1 MPQETTPRG
10 AFQIV
15 PPSKKKLSQKM
26 RSDSL
31 PQLGWGLGSGVR
43 GLDWAGNLQVHGGWG
58 VLYSIDSS
66 TQKPQSDILTRL
78 SKCRRVLL
86 IEANDMR
93 RWVGGLV
100 TPEVHIPPV
109 GLMYVASSAQRH
121 NPDVHIEILET
132 SLDGRSDEEL
142 VTKLLAYRPD
152 VVGIRSISLFEDEL
166 KRVAELTRSVL
177 DVPIV
182 AGGPIATARR
192 GAVLHAIPAIDLLVV
207 GEGEVTFSRLLS
219 GISTPKGLVFRHG
232 SQIVDLGDGEIVDNL
247 DELPFPDYSLVDLGR
262 YKEHLS
268 YAYNHR
274 RQGVLL
280 TSRGCPFLCTYCNTF
295 AGKTARLRS
304 AENVV
309 AEMEQMSSDHA
320 IEDFYVVDDIFNMDR
335 KRTEAIFQMIIR
347 LHKDWRLYFV
357 NGLRADIMTRELVD
371 LMADAGTA
379 WVTYAVESGSPRIQK
394 LVKKN
399 MRLEKAAEII
409 NYSQDRG
416 MVVNVN
422 TMYGFPTETGAEA
435 QQTLD
440 YLARL
445 HMPSLLPYH
454 FCLRGYD
461 GCEIVEQA
469 AEAGWDTTAFLA
481 DGTLSYH
488 DMPRG
493 TATFPKGEMM
503 KHLIDYH
510 NRFGLHNRQHLR
522 RSIDV
527 LKENGYTDCDLVDM
541 YSVLQNRPFQYVDEI
556 LAGSTPNVNTPNV
569 KANA

>member
-1 MPQETTPRG
+1 M
-10 AFQIV
+10 
-15 PPSKKKLSQKM
+15 
-26 RSDSL
+26 
-31 PQLGWGLGSGVR
+31 
-43 GLDWAGNLQVHGGWG
+43 G

-66 TQKPQSDILTRL
+66 AQKPQSDVLARL

-109 GLMYVASSAQRH
+109 GLMYVASSARRH

-132 SLDGRSDEEL
+132 SLDARSDEQL
-142 VTKLLAYRPD
+142 VAKLLDYRPD

-177 DVPIV
+177 DIPIV

-192 GAVLHAIPAIDLLVV
+192 GPLLKSIPAIDLLVV
-207 GEGEVTFSRLLS
+207 GEGELTFSRLLS
-219 GISTPKGLVFRHG
+219 GTATNGMVLRQG
-232 SQIVDLGDGEIVDNL
+232 DETVDLGDGDILDNL
-247 DELPFPDYSLVDLGR
+247 DELPFPDYSLVDLSR
-262 YKEHLS
+262 YEQHLS

-280 TSRGCPFLCTYCNTF
+280 TSRGCPFLCTYCNTV

-309 AEMEQMSSDHA
+309 AEMEMMSRDHA

-335 KRTEAIFQMIIR
+335 KRTEAVFRMIIG
-347 LHKDWRLYFV
+347 LGKDWRLYFV

-371 LMADAGTA
+371 LMADAGTV
-379 WVTYAVESGSPRIQK
+379 WVTYAVESGSQRIQK

-399 MRLEKAAEII
+399 MRLEQAAEII

-422 TMYGFPTETGAEA
+422 TMYGFPTETGADA

-493 TATFPKGEMM
+493 TDTFPKSEMM

-510 NRFGLHNRQHLR
+510 TQFGMRNQQHLR
-522 RSIDV
+522 RSLDV
-527 LKENGYTDCDLVDM
+527 LRDNGYTENDLVDM
-541 YSVLQNRPFQYVDEI
+541 YSVLQNRSFRHVDEI
-556 LAGSTPNVNTPNV
+556 VAGSTTSAKAPIVKATTVNVTNV

>member
-1 MPQETTPRG
+1 
-10 AFQIV
+10 
-15 PPSKKKLSQKM
+15 
-26 RSDSL
+26 
-31 PQLGWGLGSGVR
+31 
-43 GLDWAGNLQVHGGWG
+43 

-66 TQKPQSDILTRL
+66 TQKPPSDLLAKL

-86 IEANDMR
+86 IEANDQR

-109 GLMYVASSAQRH
+109 GLMYVASSARRH

-132 SLDGRSDEEL
+132 SLDARSDEAL
-142 VTKLLAYRPD
+142 VAKLLDYRPD

-192 GAVLHAIPAIDLLVV
+192 GAVLQAIPAIDLLVV
-207 GEGEVTFSRLLS
+207 GEGELAFSRLLS
-219 GISTPKGLVFRHG
+219 GTATNGLVFRHG
-232 SQIVDLGDGEIVDNL
+232 SKIVDLGDSDIVDNL

-262 YKEHLS
+262 YQEHLS

-309 AEMEQMSSDHA
+309 AEMEQMSNEHA
-320 IEDFYVVDDIFNMDR
+320 INDFYVVDDIFNMDR
-335 KRTEAIFQMIIR
+335 KRTAAIFRKIID
-347 LHKDWRLYFV
+347 LGKDWHLYFV

-394 LVKKN
+394 LVKKD
-399 MRLEKAAEII
+399 MRLAKAAEII

-422 TMYGFPTETGAEA
+422 TMYGFPTETAADA
-435 QQTLD
+435 QLTLD

-461 GCEIVEQA
+461 GCEIVDQA

-493 TATFPKGEMM
+493 TSTFPKGEMM
-503 KHLIDYH
+503 HHLIDYH
-510 NRFGLHNRQHLR
+510 SRFGMRNHQHMV
-522 RSIDV
+522 RSIEV
-527 LKENGYTDCDLVDM
+527 LRENGYSDCDLVDM
-541 YSVLQNRPFQYVDEI
+541 YSVLQNHAFRDVEEI
-556 LAGSTPNVNTPNV
+556 VAGSGPKIPSGKIPDKIPNVEIPDVNAPNAPNV
-569 KANA
+569 FAPNLAPNLKANA

>member
-1 MPQETTPRG
+1 M
-10 AFQIV
+10 
-15 PPSKKKLSQKM
+15 
-26 RSDSL
+26 
-31 PQLGWGLGSGVR
+31 
-43 GLDWAGNLQVHGGWG
+43 G
-58 VLYSIDSS
+58 VLYTIDSS

-86 IEANDMR
+86 IEANDQR

-109 GLMYVASSAQRH
+109 GLMYVASSAQLH

-152 VVGIRSISLFEDEL
+152 VVGLRSISLFEDEL
-166 KRVAELTRSVL
+166 KRVAEITRSVL

-192 GAVLHAIPAIDLLVV
+192 GAVLQAIPAIDLLVV

-309 AEMEQMSSDHA
+309 AEIEQMSRDHA

-347 LHKDWRLYFV
+347 LRKNWRLYFV

-416 MVVNVN
+416 LVVNVN
-422 TMYGFPTETGAEA
+422 TMYGFPTETGADA

-469 AEAGWDTTAFLA
+469 AEAGWDTAAFLA

-493 TATFPKGEMM
+493 TATFPKSEMM
-503 KHLIDYH
+503 NHLIDYH
-510 NRFGLHNRQHLR
+510 KRFGLRNQQHLR

-556 LAGSTPNVNTPNV
+556 LAGSTPNVNTPNI

>member
-1 MPQETTPRG
+1 M
-10 AFQIV
+10 
-15 PPSKKKLSQKM
+15 
-26 RSDSL
+26 
-31 PQLGWGLGSGVR
+31 
-43 GLDWAGNLQVHGGWG
+43 
-58 VLYSIDSS
+58 LYSIDSS
-66 TQKPQSDILTRL
+66 TQKPPSDLLANL

-86 IEANDMR
+86 IEANDQR

-109 GLMYVASSAQRH
+109 GLMYVASSARRH

-132 SLDGRSDEEL
+132 SLDARSDEAL
-142 VTKLLAYRPD
+142 VAKLLDYRPD

-192 GAVLHAIPAIDLLVV
+192 GAVLQAIPAIDLLVV
-207 GEGEVTFSRLLS
+207 GEGELAFSRLLS
-219 GISTPKGLVFRHG
+219 GTATNGLVFRHG
-232 SQIVDLGDGEIVDNL
+232 SKIVDLGDSDIVDNL

-262 YKEHLS
+262 YQEHLS

-309 AEMEQMSSDHA
+309 AEMEQMSNEHA
-320 IEDFYVVDDIFNMDR
+320 INDFYVVDDIFNMDR
-335 KRTEAIFQMIIR
+335 KRTAAIFRKIIDLR
-347 LHKDWRLYFV
+347 KNWHLYFV

-394 LVKKN
+394 LVKKD
-399 MRLEKAAEII
+399 MRLAKAAEII

-422 TMYGFPTETGAEA
+422 TMYGFPTETAADA
-435 QQTLD
+435 QLTLD
-440 YLARL
+440 YLAQL

-461 GCEIVEQA
+461 GCEIVDQA

-493 TATFPKGEMM
+493 TSTFPKGEMM
-503 KHLIDYH
+503 HHLIDYH
-510 NRFGLHNRQHLR
+510 SRFGMRNHQHMV
-522 RSIDV
+522 RSIEV
-527 LKENGYTDCDLVDM
+527 LRENGYSDCDLVDM
-541 YSVLQNRPFQYVDEI
+541 YSVLQNHAFRDVEEI
-556 LAGSTPNVNTPNV
+556 VAGSGPKIPSGKIPDKIPNVEIPDVNAPNGDAPNV
-569 KANA
+569 FAPNLAPNLKANA

>member
-1 MPQETTPRG
+1 M
-10 AFQIV
+10 
-15 PPSKKKLSQKM
+15 
-26 RSDSL
+26 
-31 PQLGWGLGSGVR
+31 
-43 GLDWAGNLQVHGGWG
+43 G

-66 TQKPQSDILTRL
+66 AQKPQSDVLARL

-86 IEANDMR
+86 IEANDQR

-109 GLMYVASSAQRH
+109 GLMYVASSARLH

-132 SLDGRSDEEL
+132 SLDARSDEEL
-142 VTKLLAYRPD
+142 VAKLLDYRPD

-177 DVPIV
+177 DIPIV

-192 GAVLHAIPAIDLLVV
+192 GPLLKALPAIDLLVV
-207 GEGEVTFSRLLS
+207 GEGELTFSRLLS
-219 GISTPKGLVFRHG
+219 GTATNGMVLRQG
-232 SQIVDLGDGEIVDNL
+232 DEIVDLGDGDVADNL
-247 DELPFPDYSLVDLGR
+247 DELPFPDYSLVDLSR
-262 YKEHLS
+262 YERHLS

-309 AEMEQMSSDHA
+309 AEMEMMSRDHA

-335 KRTEAIFQMIIR
+335 KRTEAVFRMIIR
-347 LHKDWRLYFV
+347 LDKNWRLYFV
-357 NGLRADIMTRELVD
+357 NGLRADIMTRALVD
-371 LMADAGTA
+371 LMADAGTV

-399 MRLEKAAEII
+399 MRLEQATEII

-422 TMYGFPTETGAEA
+422 TMYGFPTETGADA

-454 FCLRGYD
+454 FCLRGYE
-461 GCEIVEQA
+461 GCEIVDQA
-469 AEAGWDTTAFLA
+469 AEAGWDTSAFLA
-481 DGTLSYH
+481 DGALSYH

-493 TATFPKGEMM
+493 TDTFPKSEMM

-510 NRFGLHNRQHLR
+510 TQFGMRNQQHLR

-527 LKENGYTDCDLVDM
+527 LRENGYTESDLVDM
-541 YSVLQNRPFQYVDEI
+541 YSVLQNRSFRHVDEI
-556 LAGSTPNVNTPNV
+556 VAGSTPSAKATTV

>member
-1 MPQETTPRG
+1 
-10 AFQIV
+10 
-15 PPSKKKLSQKM
+15 M

-43 GLDWAGNLQVHGGWG
+43 NLDGLGTLRSAWGTG
-58 VLYSIDSS
+58 VLYNIDSS
-66 TQKPQSDILTRL
+66 TQTPQSDVLARL

-109 GLMYVASSAQRH
+109 GLMYVASSAQLH
-121 NPDVHIEILET
+121 NPDVPIEILET

-152 VVGIRSISLFEDEL
+152 AVGIRSISLFEDEL

-192 GAVLHAIPAIDLLVV
+192 GAVLQAIPAIDFLVV
-207 GEGEVTFSRLLS
+207 GEGEVTFSHLLS
-219 GISTPKGLVFRHG
+219 GISTPKGLVFRQG
-232 SQIVDLGDGEIVDNL
+232 SQIVDLGDGDIVDNL

-309 AEMEQMSSDHA
+309 AEMEQMSSDHG

-347 LHKDWRLYFV
+347 LRKDWRLYFV

-422 TMYGFPTETGAEA
+422 TMYGFPTETGADA
-435 QQTLD
+435 QLTLD

-445 HMPSLLPYH
+445 NMPSLLPYH

-493 TATFPKGEMM
+493 TATFPKSEMM
-503 KHLIDYH
+503 RHLIDYH
-510 NRFGLHNRQHLR
+510 KRFGLHNQQHLR

-541 YSVLQNRPFQYVDEI
+541 YTVLQNRPFQHVDEI

>member
-1 MPQETTPRG
+1 M
-10 AFQIV
+10 
-15 PPSKKKLSQKM
+15 
-26 RSDSL
+26 
-31 PQLGWGLGSGVR
+31 
-43 GLDWAGNLQVHGGWG
+43 G
-58 VLYSIDSS
+58 VLYTIDSS

-86 IEANDMR
+86 IEANDQR

-109 GLMYVASSAQRH
+109 GLMYVASSAQLH

-152 VVGIRSISLFEDEL
+152 VVGLRSISLFEDEL
-166 KRVAELTRSVL
+166 KRVAEITRSVL

-192 GAVLHAIPAIDLLVV
+192 GAVLQAIPAIDLLVV

-309 AEMEQMSSDHA
+309 AEIEQMSRDHA

-347 LHKDWRLYFV
+347 LRKNWRLYFV

-416 MVVNVN
+416 LVVNVN
-422 TMYGFPTETGAEA
+422 TMYGFPTETGADA

-469 AEAGWDTTAFLA
+469 AEAGWDTAAFLA

-493 TATFPKGEMM
+493 TATFPKSEMM
-503 KHLIDYH
+503 NHLMDYH
-510 NRFGLHNRQHLR
+510 KRFGLRNQQHLR

-556 LAGSTPNVNTPNV
+556 LAGSTPNVNTPNI

>member
-1 MPQETTPRG
+1 M
-10 AFQIV
+10 
-15 PPSKKKLSQKM
+15 
-26 RSDSL
+26 
-31 PQLGWGLGSGVR
+31 GL
-43 GLDWAGNLQVHGGWG
+43 
-58 VLYSIDSS
+58 LYTIDSS
-66 TQKPQSDILTRL
+66 KLKPQDGLLAKL

-86 IEANDMR
+86 IEANDQR

-109 GLMYVASSAQRH
+109 GLMYVASSARLH
-121 NPDVHIEILET
+121 IPDLHIEILET
-132 SLDGRSDEEL
+132 SLDAQSDEEL
-142 VTKLLAYRPD
+142 AAKLLDYRPD
-152 VVGIRSISLFEDEL
+152 LVGIRSISLFEDEL
-166 KRVAELTRSVL
+166 KRVAEVTRSVL

-192 GAVLHAIPAIDLLVV
+192 SPLLKAIPAIDLLVV
-207 GEGEVTFSRLLS
+207 GEGELPFSRLLS
-219 GISTPKGLVFRHG
+219 GTATNGLVLRQG
-232 SQIVDLGDGEIVDNL
+232 DQIVDLGDGDVVDNL

-262 YKEHLS
+262 YQQHLS

-309 AEMEQMSSDHA
+309 AEMEQMSRDHG

-335 KRTEAIFQMIIR
+335 HRTEAIFRMIIG
-347 LHKDWRLYFV
+347 LGKNWRLYFV

-371 LMADAGTA
+371 LMADAGTV

-399 MRLEKAAEII
+399 MHLDRAAEII
-409 NYSQDRG
+409 NYSQERA

-422 TMYGFPTETGAEA
+422 TMYGFPTETGADA

-440 YLARL
+440 YLAQLR
-445 HMPSLLPYH
+445 MPSLLPYH
-454 FCLRGYD
+454 FGLRGYE

-469 AEAGWDTTAFLA
+469 ADAGWDTSAFLA
-481 DGTLSYH
+481 DGALSYH

-493 TATFPKGEMM
+493 TATFPKNEMM
-503 KHLIDYH
+503 RHLIEYH
-510 NRFGLHNRQHLR
+510 TRFGMRNQQHLL
-522 RSIDV
+522 RSLQV
-527 LKENGYTDCDLVDM
+527 LRENGYTDRDLVDM
-541 YSVLQNRPFQYVDEI
+541 YSVLQNRPFRHVAEI
-556 LAGSTPNVNTPNV
+556 AAGCAPSDKSGLASPVAS
-569 KANA
+569 ANSRSN

>member
-1 MPQETTPRG
+1 MPQKNHARWLPGPREDVVAEECDLIVFHNWGGVWISAGLATHQTPRG
-10 AFQIV
+10 
-15 PPSKKKLSQKM
+15 K
-26 RSDSL
+26 
-31 PQLGWGLGSGVR
+31 
-43 GLDWAGNLQVHGGWG
+43 N

-66 TQKPQSDILTRL
+66 TPKPQSDLLARI

-86 IEANDMR
+86 IEANDQR

-100 TPEVHIPPV
+100 APEVHIPPV
-109 GLMYVASSAQRH
+109 GLMYVASSARMH
-121 NPDVHIEILET
+121 NPDAHIEILET
-132 SLDGRSDEEL
+132 SLDARSDEEL
-142 VTKLLAYRPD
+142 VAKLLDYRPD
-152 VVGIRSISLFEDEL
+152 LVGIRSISLFEDEL

-177 DVPIV
+177 DIPIV

-192 GAVLHAIPAIDLLVV
+192 GAVLKAIPAIDLLVV
-207 GEGEVTFSRLLS
+207 GEGELTFSRLLS
-219 GISTPKGLVFRHG
+219 GTATNGLVLR
-232 SQIVDLGDGEIVDNL
+232 QENQTVDLGDGDIVDNL
-247 DELPFPDYSLVDLGR
+247 DELPFPDYGLVDLGR
-262 YKEHLS
+262 YEQHLS

-309 AEMEQMSSDHA
+309 AEMEQMSRDHA

-335 KRTEAIFQMIIR
+335 KRTEAVFRMIIR
-347 LHKDWRLYFV
+347 LGKNWRLYFV

-371 LMADAGTA
+371 LMADAGTV

-399 MRLEKAAEII
+399 MRLETAAEII

-422 TMYGFPTETGAEA
+422 TMYGFPTETGADA
-435 QQTLD
+435 RMTLD

-469 AEAGWDTTAFLA
+469 AEAGWDTSAFLA
-481 DGTLSYH
+481 DGALSYH

-493 TATFPKGEMM
+493 TATFPKSEMM
-503 KHLIDYH
+503 SHLIDYH
-510 NRFGLHNRQHLR
+510 QRFGMRNRQHLR

-527 LKENGYTDCDLVDM
+527 LRENGYTERDLVDM
-541 YSVLQNRPFQYVDEI
+541 YSVLQNHSFRHVDEI
-556 LAGSTPNVNTPNV
+556 VAGSTPSV

>member
-1 MPQETTPRG
+1 M
-10 AFQIV
+10 
-15 PPSKKKLSQKM
+15 
-26 RSDSL
+26 
-31 PQLGWGLGSGVR
+31 
-43 GLDWAGNLQVHGGWG
+43 G

-66 TQKPQSDILTRL
+66 TQKPPSDLLAKL
-78 SKCRRVLL
+78 SKSRRVLL
-86 IEANDMR
+86 IEANDQR

-109 GLMYVASSAQRH
+109 GLMYVASSARRH
-121 NPDVHIEILET
+121 NPDGQIEILET
-132 SLDGRSDEEL
+132 SLDARSDEEL
-142 VTKLLAYRPD
+142 AAKLLDYRPD

-177 DVPIV
+177 DIPIV

-192 GAVLHAIPAIDLLVV
+192 GPLLKSIPAIDLLVV
-207 GEGEVTFSRLLS
+207 GEGELTFSRLLS
-219 GISTPKGLVFRHG
+219 GTATNGMVLRQG
-232 SQIVDLGDGEIVDNL
+232 DETGDLGAGDIVEN
-247 DELPFPDYSLVDLGR
+247 LVDLSR
-262 YKEHLS
+262 YEQHLS

-304 AENVV
+304 AENDV
-309 AEMEQMSSDHA
+309 AEMEQMYRGHA

-335 KRTEAIFQMIIR
+335 KRTAAIFRMIIGLR
-347 LHKDWRLYFV
+347 KNWRLYFV

-371 LMADAGTA
+371 LMADAGTV

-399 MRLEKAAEII
+399 MHLAKAADIV

-445 HMPSLLPYH
+445 HMPALLPYH
-454 FCLRGYD
+454 FCLRGYE

-469 AEAGWDTTAFLA
+469 AEAGWDTSAFLA
-481 DGTLSYH
+481 DGALSYH
-488 DMPRG
+488 DMPTG
-493 TATFPKGEMM
+493 TATFPRGEMM
-503 KHLIDYH
+503 DHIIEYH
-510 NRFGLHNRQHLR
+510 RRFGMHNKPHLL
-522 RSIDV
+522 RSLEV
-527 LKENGYTDCDLVDM
+527 LKDNGYTDRDLVDM
-541 YSVLQNRPFQYVDEI
+541 YSVLQNRPFHHVDEI
-556 LAGSTPNVNTPNV
+556 VAGAAVGAKP
-569 KANA
+569 AIC

>member
-1 MPQETTPRG
+1 M
-10 AFQIV
+10 V
-15 PPSKKKLSQKM
+15 PATFEAQ
-26 RSDSL
+26 
-31 PQLGWGLGSGVR
+31 
-43 GLDWAGNLQVHGGWG
+43 GGFG
-58 VLYSIDSS
+58 VLYSIGSS
-66 TQKPQSDILTRL
+66 AQTPPGDILARL

-86 IEANDMR
+86 IEANDQR

-100 TPEVHIPPV
+100 APEVHIPPI
-109 GLMYVASSAQRH
+109 GLMYVAASARRH
-121 NPDVHIEILET
+121 HPDLHIEILET
-132 SLDGRSDEEL
+132 SMDGRSDEDL
-142 VTKLLAYRPD
+142 VTKLLEYRPD
-152 VVGIRSISLFEDEL
+152 LVGIRSISLFEDEL

-182 AGGPIATARR
+182 VGGPIATARR
-192 GAVLHAIPAIDLLVV
+192 GAVLEAIPAIDLLVV
-207 GEGEVTFSRLLS
+207 GEGELTFPRLLS
-219 GISTPKGLVFRHG
+219 GTATNGLVLRNG
-232 SQIVDLGDGEIVDNL
+232 SQIVDLGDGDVGDNL
-247 DELPFPDYSLVDLGR
+247 DDLPFPDYSLVDLDR
-262 YKEHLS
+262 YQEHLS

-309 AEMEQMSSDHA
+309 AEMEQMSRDHG
-320 IEDFYVVDDIFNMDR
+320 IEDFYVVDDIFNLDR
-335 KRTEAIFQMIIR
+335 KRTEAVFRMIIR
-347 LHKDWRLYFV
+347 LRKNWHLYFV

-371 LMADAGTA
+371 LMADAGTV

-399 MRLEKAAEII
+399 MHLQKTAEII

-416 MVVNVN
+416 LVVNVN

-435 QQTLD
+435 QETLD
-440 YLARL
+440 YLAQL

-461 GCEIVEQA
+461 GCEIVDQA
-469 AEAGWDTTAFLA
+469 GEAGWDTSAFLA

-488 DMPRG
+488 DLPRG
-493 TATFPKGEMM
+493 TATFPKGEMLS
-503 KHLIDYH
+503 HLMDYH
-510 NRFGLHNRQHLR
+510 KRFGLHNRQHLL

-527 LKENGYTDCDLVDM
+527 LRDNGYTDGDLVDM
-541 YSVLQNRPFQYVDEI
+541 YSVLQNRPFQHVDEI
-556 LAGSTPNVNTPNV
+556 VAGSTPSARAGLASPAVS
-569 KANA
+569 ANREL

>member
-1 MPQETTPRG
+1 M
-10 AFQIV
+10 
-15 PPSKKKLSQKM
+15 
-26 RSDSL
+26 
-31 PQLGWGLGSGVR
+31 
-43 GLDWAGNLQVHGGWG
+43 G

-66 TQKPQSDILTRL
+66 TQKPPSDLLAKL

-86 IEANDMR
+86 IEANDQR
-93 RWVGGLV
+93 RWVGSLV
-100 TPEVHIPPV
+100 GPEVHIPPV
-109 GLMYVASSAQRH
+109 GLMYVASSARRH
-121 NPDVHIEILET
+121 NPDVQIEILET
-132 SLDGRSDEEL
+132 SLDGRSDEAL
-142 VTKLLAYRPD
+142 AAKLLDYRPD

-177 DVPIV
+177 DIPIV

-192 GAVLHAIPAIDLLVV
+192 GAVLQAIPAIDLLVV
-207 GEGEVTFSRLLS
+207 GEGELAFSRLLS
-219 GISTPKGLVFRHG
+219 GTATNGLVFRHG
-232 SQIVDLGDGEIVDNL
+232 SKIVDLGDSDIVDNL

-262 YKEHLS
+262 YQEHLS

-309 AEMEQMSSDHA
+309 AEMEQMSREHA
-320 IEDFYVVDDIFNMDR
+320 IDDFYVVDDIFNMDR
-335 KRTEAIFQMIIR
+335 KRTAAIFRKIID
-347 LHKDWRLYFV
+347 LGKDWHLYFV

-394 LVKKN
+394 LVKKD
-399 MRLEKAAEII
+399 MRLAKAAEII

-422 TMYGFPTETGAEA
+422 TMYGFPTETPADA
-435 QQTLD
+435 QLTLD
-440 YLARL
+440 YLAQL

-461 GCEIVEQA
+461 GCEIVDQA

-493 TATFPKGEMM
+493 TSTFPKSDMM
-503 KHLIDYH
+503 HHLIDYH
-510 NRFGLHNRQHLR
+510 SRFGMRNHQHMIRSVEVLR
-522 RSIDV
+522 
-527 LKENGYTDCDLVDM
+527 ENGYSDCDLVDM
-541 YSVLQNRPFQYVDEI
+541 YSVLQNHAFRDVEEI
-556 LAGSTPNVNTPNV
+556 VAGSAPKIPSAKIPDKIPNVEIPDVNAQNVNAPNV
-569 KANA
+569 FAPNLKANA

>member
-1 MPQETTPRG
+1 M
-10 AFQIV
+10 
-15 PPSKKKLSQKM
+15 
-26 RSDSL
+26 
-31 PQLGWGLGSGVR
+31 
-43 GLDWAGNLQVHGGWG
+43 
-58 VLYSIDSS
+58 LYSIDSS
-66 TQKPQSDILTRL
+66 TQKPPSDLLAKL

-86 IEANDMR
+86 IEANDQR

-109 GLMYVASSAQRH
+109 GLMYVASSARRH

-132 SLDGRSDEEL
+132 SLDARSDEAL
-142 VTKLLAYRPD
+142 VAKLLDYRPD

-192 GAVLHAIPAIDLLVV
+192 GAVLQAIPAIDLLVV
-207 GEGEVTFSRLLS
+207 GEGELAFSRLLS
-219 GISTPKGLVFRHG
+219 GTATNGLVFRHG
-232 SQIVDLGDGEIVDNL
+232 SKIVDLGDSDIVDNL

-262 YKEHLS
+262 YQEHLS

-309 AEMEQMSSDHA
+309 AEMEQMSNEHA
-320 IEDFYVVDDIFNMDR
+320 INDFYVVDDIFNMDR
-335 KRTEAIFQMIIR
+335 KRTAAIFRKIIDLR
-347 LHKDWRLYFV
+347 KNWHLYFV

-394 LVKKN
+394 LVKKD
-399 MRLEKAAEII
+399 MRLAKAAEII

-422 TMYGFPTETGAEA
+422 TMYGFPTETPADA
-435 QQTLD
+435 QLTLD
-440 YLARL
+440 YLAQL

-461 GCEIVEQA
+461 GCEIVDQA

-493 TATFPKGEMM
+493 TSTFPKGEMM
-503 KHLIDYH
+503 HHLIDYH
-510 NRFGLHNRQHLR
+510 SRFGMRNHQHMV
-522 RSIDV
+522 RSIEV
-527 LKENGYTDCDLVDM
+527 LRENGYSDCDLVDM
-541 YSVLQNRPFQYVDEI
+541 YSVLQNHAFRDVEEI
-556 LAGSTPNVNTPNV
+556 VAGSGPKIPSGKIPDKIPNVEIPDVNAPNGNAPNV
-569 KANA
+569 FAPNLAPNLKANA

>member
-1 MPQETTPRG
+1 M
-10 AFQIV
+10 
-15 PPSKKKLSQKM
+15 
-26 RSDSL
+26 
-31 PQLGWGLGSGVR
+31 
-43 GLDWAGNLQVHGGWG
+43 
-58 VLYSIDSS
+58 LYTIDSS
-66 TQKPQSDILTRL
+66 PRKAQGGILAKL

-86 IEANDMR
+86 IEANDQR
-93 RWVGGLV
+93 RWVGGRV
-100 TPEVHIPPV
+100 APEVHIPPV
-109 GLMYVASSAQRH
+109 GLMYIASSARLH

-132 SLDGRSDEEL
+132 SLDGRTDEEL
-142 VTKLLAYRPD
+142 VAKLLDYRPD
-152 VVGIRSISLFEDEL
+152 LVGIRSISLFEDEL
-166 KRVAELTRSVL
+166 KRVAGLTRRVL

-192 GAVLHAIPAIDLLVV
+192 GAVLKAIPEIDLLVV
-207 GEGEVTFSRLLS
+207 GEGEWTFSRLLA
-219 GISTPKGLVFRHG
+219 GTPTNGLVLRQG
-232 SQIVDLGDGEIVDNL
+232 GQTVDLGDGDAAENL
-247 DELPFPDYSLVDLGR
+247 DELPFPDYGLVDLAR
-262 YKEHLS
+262 YEEHLS

-309 AEMEQMSSDHA
+309 AEMEQMYRGHG

-335 KRTEAIFQMIIR
+335 KRTEAIFRMIIG
-347 LHKDWRLYFV
+347 LGNNWRLYFV

-371 LMADAGTA
+371 LMADAGTV

-399 MRLEKAAEII
+399 MHLGKAADIV

-454 FCLRGYD
+454 FGLRGYE

-469 AEAGWDTTAFLA
+469 AEAGWDTNAFLA
-481 DGTLSYH
+481 DGALSYH
-488 DMPRG
+488 DMPTG
-493 TATFPKGEMM
+493 TATFPRGEMLD
-503 KHLIDYH
+503 HIIEYH
-510 NRFGLHNRQHLR
+510 RRFGMHNKPHLL
-522 RSIDV
+522 RSLDV
-527 LKENGYTDCDLVDM
+527 LRDNGYTDRDLVDM
-541 YSVLQNRPFQYVDEI
+541 YSVLQNRPFHHVDEI
-556 LAGSTPNVNTPNV
+556 VTGSTLSAKP
-569 KANA
+569 ANC

>member
-1 MPQETTPRG
+1 M
-10 AFQIV
+10 
-15 PPSKKKLSQKM
+15 
-26 RSDSL
+26 
-31 PQLGWGLGSGVR
+31 
-43 GLDWAGNLQVHGGWG
+43 G

-66 TQKPQSDILTRL
+66 TQKPPSDLLAKL
-78 SKCRRVLL
+78 SKSRRVLL
-86 IEANDMR
+86 IEANDQR

-100 TPEVHIPPV
+100 TPEVHIPPI
-109 GLMYVASSAQRH
+109 GLMYVASSAKRH
-121 NPDVHIEILET
+121 NPDVQIEILET
-132 SLDGRSDEEL
+132 SLDARSDEQL
-142 VTKLLAYRPD
+142 VAKLLDYRPD
-152 VVGIRSISLFEDEL
+152 AVGIRSISLFEDEL

-192 GAVLHAIPAIDLLVV
+192 GPLLKAIPEIDMLVV
-207 GEGEVTFSRLLS
+207 GEGELPFSRLLS
-219 GISTPKGLVFRHG
+219 GTPTNGLVFRQG
-232 SQIVDLGDGEIVDNL
+232 TQIVDLGDGDVVDNL
-247 DELPFPDYSLVDLGR
+247 DELPFPDYSLVDLSR
-262 YKEHLS
+262 YEEHLS

-309 AEMEQMSSDHA
+309 AEMEQMSRQHA

-335 KRTEAIFQMIIR
+335 KRTEDIFQRIIR
-347 LHKDWRLYFV
+347 LRQNWRLYFV

-371 LMADAGTA
+371 LMADAGTV
-379 WVTYAVESGSPRIQK
+379 WVTYAVESGSSRIQK

-399 MRLEKAAEII
+399 MRLGQAAEII

-416 MVVNVN
+416 MVVNIN
-422 TMYGFPTETGAEA
+422 TMYGFPTETPADA
-435 QQTLD
+435 QQTLE

-454 FCLRGYD
+454 FCLRGYE
-461 GCEIVEQA
+461 GCEIVDQA

-493 TATFPKGEMM
+493 TDTFPKNEMM

-510 NRFGLHNRQHLR
+510 RRFGLRNQPHLL
-522 RSIDV
+522 RSIEV
-527 LKENGYTDCDLVDM
+527 LRDNGYTDGDLVDM
-541 YSVLQNRPFQYVDEI
+541 YSVLQNHAFRDVDEI
-556 LAGSTPNVNTPNV
+556 VAGSTPSVNALNINALNLKAPNATVSNTDITNLNAPNV

>member
-1 MPQETTPRG
+1 VGRVLARLHACETHEGR
-10 AFQIV
+10 
-15 PPSKKKLSQKM
+15 
-26 RSDSL
+26 
-31 PQLGWGLGSGVR
+31 
-43 GLDWAGNLQVHGGWG
+43 G
-58 VLYSIDSS
+58 VLYKINSS
-66 TQKPQSDILTRL
+66 TQAPQNDLLAKL

-86 IEANDMR
+86 IEANDQR
-93 RWVGGLV
+93 RWVGGRV
-100 TPEVHIPPV
+100 TPEVHIPPI
-109 GLMYVASSAQRH
+109 GLMYVASSARLH

-142 VTKLLAYRPD
+142 VAKLLDYRPD
-152 VVGIRSISLFEDEL
+152 LVGIRSISLFEDEL

-177 DVPIV
+177 DIPIV

-192 GAVLHAIPAIDLLVV
+192 GPLLKAIPAVDLLVV
-207 GEGEVTFSRLLS
+207 GEGELTFSRLLS
-219 GISTPKGLVFRHG
+219 GTATNGLVLRKG
-232 SQIVDLGDGEIVDNL
+232 DQIVDLGDGDAVDNL
-247 DELPFPDYSLVDLGR
+247 DELPFPDYSLVDLDR
-262 YKEHLS
+262 YEEHLS

-304 AENVV
+304 AENIV
-309 AEMEQMSSDHA
+309 AEMELMSRDHA

-335 KRTEAIFQMIIR
+335 KRTEDVFRRIINLR
-347 LHKDWRLYFV
+347 QNWRLYFV
-357 NGLRADIMTRELVD
+357 NGLRADIMTRELVE
-371 LMADAGTA
+371 LMAEAGTV

-409 NYSQDRG
+409 NYSQDLG

-422 TMYGFPTETGAEA
+422 TMYGFPTETGADA
-435 QQTLD
+435 RQTLD
-440 YLARL
+440 YLAEL

-454 FCLRGYD
+454 FCLRGYE
-461 GCEIVEQA
+461 GCEIVDQA

-493 TATFPKGEMM
+493 TSTFPKSEMM
-503 KHLIDYH
+503 NHLIDYH
-510 NRFGLHNRQHLR
+510 NRFGLRNQPHLL

-527 LKENGYTDCDLVDM
+527 LRENGYTDCDLVDM
-541 YSVLQNRPFQYVDEI
+541 YSVLQNRSFQHVDEI
-556 LAGSTPNVNTPNV
+556 VAGSKPNGKAPSVNMNGNMNGNVNANV
-569 KANA
+569 NIKANA

>member
-1 MPQETTPRG
+1 M
-10 AFQIV
+10 
-15 PPSKKKLSQKM
+15 
-26 RSDSL
+26 
-31 PQLGWGLGSGVR
+31 GL
-43 GLDWAGNLQVHGGWG
+43 
-58 VLYSIDSS
+58 LYTIDSS
-66 TQKPQSDILTRL
+66 KLKPQNDLLAKL

-86 IEANDMR
+86 IEANDQR

-109 GLMYVASSAQRH
+109 GLMYVASSARLH

-132 SLDGRSDEEL
+132 SLDAQSDEEL
-142 VTKLLAYRPD
+142 AAKLLDYRPD
-152 VVGIRSISLFEDEL
+152 LVGIRSISLFEDEL
-166 KRVAELTRSVL
+166 KRVAEVTKSVL

-192 GAVLHAIPAIDLLVV
+192 GPLLKAIPAIDLLVV
-207 GEGEVTFSRLLS
+207 GEGEMPFSRLLS
-219 GISTPKGLVFRHG
+219 GNATNGLVLRQG
-232 SQIVDLGDGEIVDNL
+232 DQIVDLGDGDVVDNL

-262 YKEHLS
+262 YQQHLS

-309 AEMEQMSSDHA
+309 AEMELMSRDHG

-335 KRTEAIFQMIIR
+335 HRTEAVFRLIIG
-347 LHKDWRLYFV
+347 LHKNWRLYFV

-399 MRLEKAAEII
+399 MHLDRAAEII
-409 NYSQDRG
+409 NYSQESG

-422 TMYGFPTETGAEA
+422 TMYGFPTETGADA

-440 YLARL
+440 YLAQL

-454 FCLRGYD
+454 FCLRGYE
-461 GCEIVEQA
+461 GCEIVDQA
-469 AEAGWDTTAFLA
+469 ADAGWDTSAFLA
-481 DGTLSYH
+481 DGALSYH

-493 TATFPKGEMM
+493 TATFPKNEMM
-503 KHLIDYH
+503 HHLIEYH
-510 NRFGLHNRQHLR
+510 TRFGMRNQQHLL
-522 RSIDV
+522 RSLQV
-527 LKENGYTDCDLVDM
+527 LRENGYTDRDLVDM
-541 YSVLQNRPFQYVDEI
+541 YSVLQNRPFRHVEEI
-556 LAGSTPNVNTPNV
+556 VAGSAPGDKPGLVSPV
-569 KANA
+569 ASANSRSN

>member
-1 MPQETTPRG
+1 
-10 AFQIV
+10 
-15 PPSKKKLSQKM
+15 
-26 RSDSL
+26 
-31 PQLGWGLGSGVR
+31 LGLIASPAQG
-43 GLDWAGNLQVHGGWG
+43 DG
-58 VLYSIDSS
+58 VLYTIDSL
-66 TQKPQSDILTRL
+66 TQKPSSDILAKL
-78 SKCRRVLL
+78 SKSRRVLL
-86 IEANDMR
+86 IEANDQR

-100 TPEVHIPPV
+100 APEVHIPPI
-109 GLMYVASSAQRH
+109 GLMYVASSARLH
-121 NPDVHIEILET
+121 NPHIEFEILET

-142 VTKLLAYRPD
+142 AAKLLDFRPD
-152 VVGIRSISLFEDEL
+152 MVGIRSISLFEDEL

-182 AGGPIATARR
+182 GGGPIATARR
-192 GAVLHAIPAIDLLVV
+192 GSLLKSIPALDLLVV
-207 GEGEVTFSRLLS
+207 GEGELPFSRLLS
-219 GISTPKGLVFRHG
+219 GNATNGLVFRQG
-232 SQIVDLGDGEIVDNL
+232 NEVVDLGDGDVVDNL
-247 DELPFPDYSLVDLGR
+247 DELPFPDYRLVDLSR
-262 YKEHLS
+262 YQQHLS

-304 AENVV
+304 AENIV
-309 AEMEQMSSDHA
+309 AEMEQMSRNHA

-335 KRTEAIFQMIIR
+335 KRTEAVFRMIIGLR
-347 LHKDWRLYFV
+347 KDWRLYFV

-371 LMADAGTA
+371 LMADAGTV
-379 WVTYAVESGSPRIQK
+379 WVTYAVESGSPRIQR

-399 MRLEKAAEII
+399 MRLEQAADII

-422 TMYGFPTETGAEA
+422 TMYGFPTETGADA

-440 YLARL
+440 YLAQL

-454 FCLRGYD
+454 FCLRGYE

-469 AEAGWDTTAFLA
+469 AEAGWDTSAFLA
-481 DGTLSYH
+481 DGALSYH

-493 TATFPKGEMM
+493 TATFPKSEMM
-503 KHLIDYH
+503 NHLIEYH
-510 NRFGLHNRQHLR
+510 TRFGMRNHVHLL
-522 RSIDV
+522 RSLEV
-527 LKENGYTDCDLVDM
+527 LRENGYTDCDLVDM
-541 YSVLQNRPFQYVDEI
+541 YSVLQNRSFQHVDDI
-556 LAGSTPNVNTPNV
+556 VAGSTPV

>member
-1 MPQETTPRG
+1 M
-10 AFQIV
+10 
-15 PPSKKKLSQKM
+15 
-26 RSDSL
+26 
-31 PQLGWGLGSGVR
+31 
-43 GLDWAGNLQVHGGWG
+43 G

-66 TQKPQSDILTRL
+66 TQKPPSDLLGKL

-86 IEANDMR
+86 IEANDQR
-93 RWVGGLV
+93 RWVGSLV
-100 TPEVHIPPV
+100 GPEVHIPPV
-109 GLMYVASSAQRH
+109 GLMYVASSARRH
-121 NPDVHIEILET
+121 NPDVQIEILET
-132 SLDGRSDEEL
+132 SLDGRSDEAL
-142 VTKLLAYRPD
+142 AAKLLDYRPD

-177 DVPIV
+177 DIPIV

-192 GAVLHAIPAIDLLVV
+192 GAVLQAIPAIDLLVV
-207 GEGEVTFSRLLS
+207 GEGELAFSRLLS
-219 GISTPKGLVFRHG
+219 GTATNGLVFRHG
-232 SQIVDLGDGEIVDNL
+232 SKIVDLGDSDIVDNL

-262 YKEHLS
+262 YQEHLS

-309 AEMEQMSSDHA
+309 AEMEQMSREHA
-320 IEDFYVVDDIFNMDR
+320 IDDFYVVDDIFNMDR
-335 KRTEAIFQMIIR
+335 KRTAAIFRKIID
-347 LHKDWRLYFV
+347 LGKDWHLYFV

-394 LVKKN
+394 LVKKD
-399 MRLEKAAEII
+399 MRLAKAAEII

-422 TMYGFPTETGAEA
+422 TMYGFPTETPADA
-435 QQTLD
+435 QLTLD
-440 YLARL
+440 YLAQL

-461 GCEIVEQA
+461 GCEIVDQA

-493 TATFPKGEMM
+493 PSTFPKGEMM
-503 KHLIDYH
+503 HHLIDYH
-510 NRFGLHNRQHLR
+510 SRFGMRNHQHMIRSVEVLR
-522 RSIDV
+522 
-527 LKENGYTDCDLVDM
+527 ENGYSDCDLVDM
-541 YSVLQNRPFQYVDEI
+541 YSVLQNHAFRDVEEI
-556 LAGSTPNVNTPNV
+556 VAGSAPKIPSAKIPDKIPNVEIPDVNAQNVNAPNV
-569 KANA
+569 FAPNLKANA